1 MKRFH
6 IKLTETSEWSI
17 ELGYSLAHVMSFIEF
32 CDYSTI
38 PYAYFVTEY

>member
-6 IKLTETSEWSI
+6 IQLTATSEWSI
-17 ELGYSLAHVMSFIEF
+17 ELGYSLAHVMAFIESY
-32 CDYSTI
+32 DTI